1 MINYCETCK
10 YRNDKKSEKRCL
22 DCSKGN
28 LLNWEPAE
36 EKQET
41 GNCNNCRYGD
51 LDIDEKPCNECILIG
66 PKRTMWEPEKAKQ
79 KKRERPAM
87 LGKPLPKYE
96 RESSRI
102 PDQIRVSFSDGSTAI
117 YDLRVDQPA
126 PFVESIKI
134 IRKWKQGYVNQPAR
148 RRNKK

>member
-1 MINYCETCK
+1 MIK
-10 YRNDKKSEKRCL
+10 
-22 DCSKGN
+22 
-28 LLNWEPAE
+28 
-36 EKQET
+36 
-41 GNCNNCRYGD
+41 NCHNCRYGD
-51 LDIDEKPCNECILIG
+51 LDIDEKPCKECISKPG
-66 PKRTMWEPEKAKQ
+66 RTMWEPEKAKQ
-79 KKRERPAM
+79 KKRERPEM

-134 IRKWKQGYVNQPAR
+134 ISKASTHFFPVVMFQLCTMPSMGPLPATAIAI
-148 RRNKK
+148 KL

>member
-1 MINYCETCK
+1 MINKCHNYK
-10 YRNDKKSEKRCL
+10 
-22 DCSKGN
+22 
-28 LLNWEPAE
+28 
-36 EKQET
+36 
-41 GNCNNCRYGD
+41 YGD
-51 LDIDEKPCNECILIG
+51 LKIDEKPCDECVLTDG
-66 PKRTMWEPEKAKQ
+66 RTMWEPETEKQ
-79 KKRERPAM
+79 KKRERPEM